1 MNYPFLI
8 FGIISLVTGFLL
20 SVIINKRRFNRRNPA
35 GLQQYSSY
43 EKSIF
48 VSLVE
53 RIGKIVAYVLIAL
66 GLFVMVGTYLGSN
79 RKSSE
84 GKNPVNSRR

>member
-20 SVIINKRRFNRRNPA
+20 SVIINKRRFNRRNQA

-43 EKSIF
+43 EKSVF
-48 VSLVE
+48 VSLIE

-66 GLFVMVGTYLGSN
+66 GLFLMVGTYLEN
-79 RKSSE
+79 ARKAKEKES
-84 GKNPVNSRR
+84 PVTPRR